1 MTSLSDIHVRF
12 LALAECT
19 SDAVFITDFDSARF
33 VEVNAQAT
41 ELLGYTREELCLMT
55 GRHLHPPED
64 GDLVTEMGR
73 ELVQRGSVF
82 RPAVRL
88 QHKSGAHL
96 WAELRSRA
104 YEADG
109 RKLYVTFVRDVSAT
123 IVREQELSDAYQTLN
138 EAELQLLHT
147 SRLAALG
154 QLATGIAHEVNNP
167 AATLL
172 SCQEA
177 LASDLAL
184 LRAVVVDGTR
194 SDPSPHQSLEDLLTN
209 AQSAVKDSLES
220 IHRIASV
227 VNNLRG
233 YAAIDAQA
241 ISQVDIN
248 DVVHVALSLARPELR
263 RVNSVRVSLRAHRT
277 LPGDNNK
284 LGQVIVNLLLNA
296 AYAVR
301 NAGNSEIL
309 VETEDNGE
317 GIAIRV
323 SDNGEGIPPS
333 LRSRVFDPFFTTK
346 PASVGTGLG
355 LSVATDIV
363 TKHRGH
369 LSLVESVLGG
379 SSFEV
384 YLPCD
389 TGFSLRPRTPTT
401 EATSR
406 PCRVLIVDD
415 EPTLV
420 RAYRR
425 LLSKSHQVVG
435 AFGGDE
441 ALAILARDD
450 DFDLILCDLMMPRVD
465 GAAVYRHL
473 LRWQPHLVPQL
484 LFCTGGPTT
493 PECRQFLAETQ
504 VDVVIKPVTQEIL
517 LEWVRRKALHR
528 QQVAPK

>member
-1 MTSLSDIHVRF
+1 MTSLSDTHVRF

-41 ELLGYTREELCLMT
+41 ELLGYTREELCRMT

-88 QHKSGAHL
+88 QHKSGSHL

-104 YEADG
+104 YEAEG

-177 LASDLAL
+177 LLEDLAQV
-184 LRAVVVDGTR
+184 RSIVVDGTC
-194 SDPSPHQSLEDLLTN
+194 PAPTHHSLEDLITN

-241 ISQVDIN
+241 ISQVDVN
-248 DVVHVALSLARPELR
+248 DVVHVALSLARPELKAVR
-263 RVNSVRVSLRAHRT
+263 SVRVSLRAHRT
-277 LPGDNNK
+277 LPADHSK
-284 LGQVIVNLLLNA
+284 LGQVVVNLLLNA

-301 NAGNSEIL
+301 NTRDSELL
-309 VETEDNGE
+309 VETEDNGG
-317 GIAIRV
+317 GIVIRV
-323 SDNGEGIPPS
+323 SDNGEGIPLS

-369 LSLVESVLGG
+369 LSLADSVLGG

-384 YLPCD
+384 YIPCD
-389 TGFSLRPRTPTT
+389 TGFSFRPTAPTKELPART
-401 EATSR
+401 
-406 PCRVLIVDD
+406 CRVLIVDD

-504 VDVVIKPVTQEIL
+504 VDVVIKPVTQEVL
-517 LEWVRRKALHR
+517 LEWVRRKAIHR
-528 QQVAPK
+528 QQQTP

>member
-1 MTSLSDIHVRF
+1 MTSLSDTHVRF

-41 ELLGYTREELCLMT
+41 ELLGYSREELCRMT

-88 QHKSGAHL
+88 QHKSGSHL

-109 RKLYVTFVRDVSAT
+109 RKLYVTFVRDVSAI

-177 LASDLAL
+177 LLADLGQ
-184 LRAVVVDGTR
+184 LRSILVDGICP
-194 SDPSPHQSLEDLLTN
+194 DPTHQHSVEDLITN

-241 ISQVDIN
+241 ISQVDVN
-248 DVVHVALSLARPELR
+248 DVVHVALSLARPELKAVR
-263 RVNSVRVSLRAHRT
+263 SVRVSLRAHRT
-277 LPGDNNK
+277 LPADNNK
-284 LGQVIVNLLLNA
+284 LGQVVVNLLLNA

-301 NAGNSEIL
+301 NTSDSEIL

-317 GIAIRV
+317 GLIIRV

-369 LSLVESVLGG
+369 LSLVDSVLGG

-384 YLPCD
+384 YLPCE
-389 TGFSLRPRTPTT
+389 TGFSLRPKAPKELPAR
-401 EATSR
+401 A
-406 PCRVLIVDD
+406 CRVLIVDD

-473 LRWQPHLVPQL
+473 SRWQPHLVPQL

-504 VDVVIKPVTQEIL
+504 VDVVIKPVTQEVL
-517 LEWVRRKALHR
+517 LEWVRRKAIHR
-528 QQVAPK
+528 QQQTP